1 MTWRPGLLGDTGPG
15 RRGTA
20 GLLRVLAAYR
30 FPYALSVLFGVLN
43 QGAGIAALTLGGYL
57 VGLALT
63 GAPAA
68 RLWPLA
74 VLTVALMVVQALANW
89 LEAWI
94 SHELSFRLLAEV
106 RYWLY
111 RVFERI
117 APGGLVKRRTGD
129 LAAVALRDAESLE
142 IFYAHTSIYLAV
154 ALILPPAALVTLA
167 VVAWPLAVVLAP
179 WLLLVATVPFALR
192 RRNAAHGRRVRDL
205 RALVGTRVLDL
216 VQGLREVLTFGR
228 DEDARAEL
236 AQAGAELAEAQR
248 RQAARGGLEQA
259 VCAALTGAGTVA
271 VLATAAWQGVEV
283 PVLVAATVFAGQ
295 SFTPLLTLLKV
306 TRIWGLTSSSA
317 DRVFDLLEE
326 PAVVDDSGT
335 RDAPGIAG
343 SVTFDRVWFRYGED
357 EAWVL
362 RGADL
367 TVPAGS
373 TVALVGATGAGK
385 STMAGLLLRAFDPQ
399 RGAIRVDG
407 VDIREYR
414 LAALLRLVSH
424 VPQDVFLL
432 HDTLRENLLLAAPD
446 ASDAALDEVTTAAQL
461 RPVLR
466 RLPDGLDTVV
476 GERGSRLSGGERQRV
491 ALARA
496 LLRDAPILV
505 LDESSSQLDVL
516 SEREIG
522 TAVDQLR
529 SGRTTLVI
537 AHRLATIRTAD
548 LVALLQDGQVVDVAP
563 HEVLMQRCAGYAALI
578 ASQRDADALLA
589 AAPSGKPSPSPEGR

>member
-1 MTWRPGLLGDTGPG
+1 MSWQPGLLGDTGPG

-30 FPYALSVLFGVLN
+30 SPYALSVLFGVLN

-63 GAPAA
+63 GAATS

-74 VLTVALMVVQALANW
+74 LLTLALMVMQALANW

-111 RVFERI
+111 RAFERI

-142 IFYAHTSIYLAV
+142 IFYAHTSIYIAV
-154 ALILPPAALVTLA
+154 ALILPPVALAGLA
-167 VVAWPLAVVLAP
+167 VVAWPLALALTP

-205 RALVGTRVLDL
+205 HALVGTRTVDL
-216 VQGLREVLTFGR
+216 VQGIREVLTFGR
-228 DEDARAEL
+228 GEDARVGIAE
-236 AQAGAELAEAQR
+236 ASAELAEAQR
-248 RQAARGGLEQA
+248 RQTVRGGLEQA
-259 VCAALTGAGTVA
+259 VCAALTGAGTVS
-271 VLATAAWQGVEV
+271 VLAAAVWRGVEV
-283 PVLVAATVFAGQ
+283 PTLVAATVFATQ

-326 PAVVDDSGT
+326 PAVVADTGT
-335 RDAPGIAG
+335 RDAPATAG
-343 SVTFDRVWFRYGED
+343 TVTFDGVWFRYGEH
-357 EAWVL
+357 ESWVL

-367 TVPAGS
+367 TIPAGS

-385 STMAGLLLRAFDPQ
+385 STMANLLLRAFDPQ
-399 RGAIRVDG
+399 RGVLRVDG

-414 LAALLRLVSH
+414 LQALLRLVAY

-432 HDTLRENLLLAAPD
+432 HDTLRENLVLAAPE
-446 ASDAALDEVTTAAQL
+446 ASGAALDEVCAAAQL
-461 RPVLR
+461 RPVLH

-476 GERGSRLSGGERQRV
+476 GERGARLSGGERQRV

-522 TAVDQLR
+522 AALDRLR
-529 SGRTTLVI
+529 AGRTTLVI

-548 LVALLQDGQVVDVAP
+548 LVALLEHGQIVDVAP
-563 HEVLMQRCAGYAALI
+563 HEVLLERCPSYAALI

-589 AAPSGKPSPSPEGR
+589 AVPSEQPSTSPEGR

>member
-1 MTWRPGLLGDTGPG
+1 MSWRPGLLGDAGPG

-30 FPYALSVLFGVLN
+30 LPYALSVLFGVLN

-63 GAPAA
+63 GTPAS

-111 RVFERI
+111 RAFERI
-117 APGGLVKRRTGD
+117 APGGLVTRRTGD
-129 LAAVALRDAESLE
+129 LAAIALRDAENLE
-142 IFYAHTSIYLAV
+142 IFYAHTSIYIAV
-154 ALILPPAALVTLA
+154 ALILPPVALVALA
-167 VVAWPLAVVLAP
+167 VVAWPLAAVLAP

-192 RRNAAHGRRVRDL
+192 RRHAAHGRRVRDL
-205 RALVGTRVLDL
+205 RALVGTRMLDL

-228 DEDARAEL
+228 DEDTRTEL
-236 AQAGAELAEAQR
+236 TQASADLAEAQR
-248 RQAARGGLEQA
+248 RQAVRGGLEQA
-259 VCAALTGAGTVA
+259 VCATLTGAGTVS
-271 VLATAAWQGVEV
+271 VLATAVWHRVEV
-283 PVLVAATVFAGQ
+283 PILVAATVFAGQ

-335 RDAPGIAG
+335 RDAPDTAC
-343 SVTFDRVWFRYGED
+343 SVTIDRVWFRYGED

-399 RGAIRVDG
+399 RGVVRVNG

-414 LAALLRLVSH
+414 LEALLRLVAY

-446 ASDAALDEVTTAAQL
+446 ASDAALDEVTAAAQL

-466 RLPDGLDTVV
+466 RLPDGLDTIV
-476 GERGSRLSGGERQRV
+476 GERGARLSGGERQRV

-496 LLRDAPILV
+496 LLRDAQSWFSTNPPA
-505 LDESSSQLDVL
+505 SSTCS
-516 SEREIG
+516 
-522 TAVDQLR
+522 ANAR
-529 SGRTTLVI
+529 SGRPWISCGPVGPPWSSPTGWPPSAPQTWSHCCRTGRSSTS
-537 AHRLATIRTAD
+537 HRTR
-548 LVALLQDGQVVDVAP
+548 
-563 HEVLMQRCAGYAALI
+563 
-578 ASQRDADALLA
+578 S
-589 AAPSGKPSPSPEGR
+589 